1 MVRKPNLI
9 LYFLEAAVV
18 GSSGSRIVSRQ
29 VKIVLLHARQDTYVR
44 KGLACAMIIRK
55 QLNEVLP
62 KTARAVNRF
71 PASWDSLGR
80 LVPTANIT
88 TNALSVATS
97 GVTGAGA
104 ASRRFWSCSR
114 SFGWAEWCLQVGW
127 RQRPSLNALHTKAH
141 KCDSS
146 LMRRTVYAHVCVK
159 AQILTILITF
169 NSLYIFSQLRGDH
182 LGCCVR
188 KWRAAVGWTRHGEAV
203 PKA

>member
-71 PASWDSLGR
+71 PAS
-80 LVPTANIT
+80 
-88 TNALSVATS
+88 
-97 GVTGAGA
+97 
-104 ASRRFWSCSR
+104 
-114 SFGWAEWCLQVGW
+114 
-127 RQRPSLNALHTKAH
+127 
-141 KCDSS
+141 
-146 LMRRTVYAHVCVK
+146 
-159 AQILTILITF
+159 
-169 NSLYIFSQLRGDH
+169 
-182 LGCCVR
+182 
-188 KWRAAVGWTRHGEAV
+188 
-203 PKA
+203 